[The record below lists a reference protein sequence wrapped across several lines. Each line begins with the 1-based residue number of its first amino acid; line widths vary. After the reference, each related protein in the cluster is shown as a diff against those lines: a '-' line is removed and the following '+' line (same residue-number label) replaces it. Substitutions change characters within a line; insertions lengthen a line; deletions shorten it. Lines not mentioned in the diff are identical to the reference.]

1 MANILKLPDV
11 WRTIRELDLESIRR
25 DAEGRFRLVVLSEA
39 MEDTETVAA
48 LLSGGPVQRSPWLE
62 LICLHRFFRQA

>member
-25 DAEGRFRLVVLSEA
+25 DAEGRFRIVVYPQVADKRSGFA
-39 MEDTETVAA
+39 SITVEHAKRKLTLDWPWGEGA
-48 LLSGGPVQRSPWLE
+48 LKTP
-62 LICLHRFFRQA
+62 